1 MFSYQPFLLCMSK
14 EEVLTVKN
22 NHWWKNAVVYQIYP
36 KSFQDSN
43 NDGIG
48 DLQGIISR
56 LDYLQKL
63 GVDILWLNP
72 IYESPQVDNGYD
84 ISNYRAIN
92 PTLGTM
98 ADFDQL
104 LAAVHQRGM
113 KLVMDLVVNHTSD
126 QHHWFVEAK
135 KSKDNPYRDFYI
147 WRDGKDGHA
156 PNNWGSYF
164 SGPAWKYEPTTD
176 QYYLHLF
183 APEQPDLNW
192 ENPQVRQTVY
202 QMMNWWADKGVDG
215 FRMDVINLISKPA
228 GLPDGP
234 RTADEKYATVEG
246 FVPNGPRVHEFLR
259 EMNKNVM
266 SKHKMIT
273 VGETPNVTP
282 ADAKRYAD
290 LHNQELNMVF
300 QFEHMNL
307 DANPNP
313 ALGKWYDQKP
323 KLADLRA
330 NLTKWQTELAGTA
343 WNSLYWNN
351 HDQPRVVSRFGDDST
366 EDYRVKSA
374 KMLAT
379 MTHLMQG
386 TPYIYEGEE
395 IGMTNAGFTK
405 LSDYVDLESLNAYH
419 QLVDDQGLVEPAT
432 MLKYLAM
439 HSRDNAR
446 TPMQWDDSIN
456 AGFSDHQPWEKV
468 TANYRQVNVA
478 RALADPNSIFYYYQR
493 LIKFRHTMPVITDG
507 TYALVPGNEDD
518 PAIFAYTRH
527 DKATTL
533 LVILNYTDQVME
545 RHYMVPKTAKLLIS
559 NYSDDQGDTLRPYEA
574 KVYQY

>member
-1 MFSYQPFLLCMSK
+1 
-14 EEVLTVKN
+14 
-22 NHWWKNAVVYQIYP
+22 
-36 KSFQDSN
+36 
-43 NDGIG
+43 
-48 DLQGIISR
+48 
-56 LDYLQKL
+56 
-63 GVDILWLNP
+63 
-72 IYESPQVDNGYD
+72 
-84 ISNYRAIN
+84 
-92 PTLGTM
+92 
-98 ADFDQL
+98 
-104 LAAVHQRGM
+104 
-113 KLVMDLVVNHTSD
+113 
-126 QHHWFVEAK
+126 
-135 KSKDNPYRDFYI
+135 
-147 WRDGKDGHA
+147 
-156 PNNWGSYF
+156 
-164 SGPAWKYEPTTD
+164 
-176 QYYLHLF
+176 
-183 APEQPDLNW
+183 
-192 ENPQVRQTVY
+192 
-202 QMMNWWADKGVDG
+202 MMNWWTDKGVNG

-228 GLPDGP
+228 GLPDGLQ
-234 RTADEKYATVEG
+234 TADEKYATVEG
-246 FVPNGPRVHEFLR
+246 FVPNSPRVHEFLR
-259 EMNKNVM
+259 EMNRNVM

-366 EDYRVKSA
+366 EDYRIKSA

-379 MTHLMQG
+379 MTHFMQG

-405 LSDYVDLESLNAYH
+405 LSDYVDLESINAYH
-419 QLVDDQGLVEPAT
+419 QLVDDQSLVNPAT

-446 TPMQWDDSIN
+446 TPMQWDDSTN
-456 AGFSDHQPWEKV
+456 AGFSAHRPWEKV

-478 RALADPNSIFYYYQR
+478 KALADPDSIFYYYQR

-518 PAIFAYTRH
+518 PAIFAYTRRA
-527 DKATTL
+527 KATTL
-533 LVILNYTDQVME
+533 LVILNYTDQAME
-545 RHYMVPKTAKLLIS
+545 RHYAVPKTAKLLIS
-559 NYSDDQGDTLRPYEA
+559 NYADDQGTTLRPYEA

>member
-1 MFSYQPFLLCMSK
+1 M
-14 EEVLTVKN
+14 KN

-92 PTLGTM
+92 PMLGTM

-135 KSKDNPYRDFYI
+135 KNKDNPYRDFYI
-147 WRDGKDGHA
+147 WQDGQGGHA

-164 SGPAWKYEPTTD
+164 SGPAWKYDPTTD

-192 ENPQVRQTVY
+192 ENPRVRQAVY
-202 QMMNWWADKGVDG
+202 QMMNWWTDKGVDG

-228 GLPDGP
+228 GLPDGLQ
-234 RTADEKYATVEG
+234 TADEKYATVEG

-259 EMNKNVM
+259 EMNRNVM

-379 MTHLMQG
+379 MTHFMQG

-405 LSDYVDLESLNAYH
+405 LSDYVDLESINAYH
-419 QLVDDQGLVEPAT
+419 QLVDDQGLVDPAT

-446 TPMQWDDSIN
+446 TPMQWDDSTN
-456 AGFSDHQPWEKV
+456 AGFSAHRPWEKV

-478 RALADPNSIFYYYQR
+478 KALADPDSIFYYYQR

-507 TYALVPGNEDD
+507 TYALAPGNEDD
-518 PAIFAYTRH
+518 PAIFAYTRR

-533 LVILNYTDQVME
+533 LVILNYTDQAME
-545 RHYMVPKTAKLLIS
+545 RHYAVPKTAKLLIS
-559 NYSDDQGDTLRPYEA
+559 NYADDQGTTLRPYEA

>member
-1 MFSYQPFLLCMSK
+1 
-14 EEVLTVKN
+14 
-22 NHWWKNAVVYQIYP
+22 
-36 KSFQDSN
+36 
-43 NDGIG
+43 
-48 DLQGIISR
+48 
-56 LDYLQKL
+56 
-63 GVDILWLNP
+63 
-72 IYESPQVDNGYD
+72 
-84 ISNYRAIN
+84 
-92 PTLGTM
+92 
-98 ADFDQL
+98 
-104 LAAVHQRGM
+104 
-113 KLVMDLVVNHTSD
+113 
-126 QHHWFVEAK
+126 
-135 KSKDNPYRDFYI
+135 
-147 WRDGKDGHA
+147 
-156 PNNWGSYF
+156 
-164 SGPAWKYEPTTD
+164 
-176 QYYLHLF
+176 
-183 APEQPDLNW
+183 
-192 ENPQVRQTVY
+192 
-202 QMMNWWADKGVDG
+202 MNWWADKGVDG

-259 EMNKNVM
+259 EMNQNVM
-266 SKHKMIT
+266 SKRKMIT

-290 LHNQELNMVF
+290 LHNRELNMVF

-379 MTHLMQG
+379 MTHFMHG

-405 LSDYVDLESLNAYH
+405 LSDYVDLESINAYH

-439 HSRDNAR
+439 HSRDNA
-446 TPMQWDDSIN
+446 
-456 AGFSDHQPWEKV
+456 
-468 TANYRQVNVA
+468 
-478 RALADPNSIFYYYQR
+478 QR
-493 LIKFRHTMPVITDG
+493 SQSP
-507 TYALVPGNEDD
+507 
-518 PAIFAYTRH
+518 
-527 DKATTL
+527 
-533 LVILNYTDQVME
+533 
-545 RHYMVPKTAKLLIS
+545 S
-559 NYSDDQGDTLRPYEA
+559 
-574 KVYQY
+574 

>member
-1 MFSYQPFLLCMSK
+1 M
-14 EEVLTVKN
+14 KN

-43 NDGIG
+43 HDGIG

-72 IYESPQVDNGYD
+72 IYRSPQVDNGYD
-84 ISNYRAIN
+84 ISDYQAIN

-98 ADFDQL
+98 ADFDEL

-126 QHHWFVEAK
+126 QHRWFVAAK
-135 KSKDNPYRDFYI
+135 QGRDNPYRDFYI

-164 SGPAWKYEPTTD
+164 SGPAWKYDPASD

-192 ENPQVRQTVY
+192 ENPKVRTAVY
-202 QMMNWWADKGVDG
+202 QMMNWWAAKGVDG

-234 RTADEKYATVEG
+234 QSADEKYATVEG
-246 FVPNGPRVHEFLR
+246 FVPNGPRVHDYLR
-259 EMNKNVM
+259 EMNQNVM
-266 SKHKMIT
+266 SKHRMIT
-273 VGETPNVTP
+273 VGETPGVTP

-307 DANPNP
+307 DVNPNP

-323 KLADLRA
+323 RLADLRA
-330 NLTKWQTELAGTA
+330 NLSKWQTELAGTA

-351 HDQPRVVSRFGDDST
+351 HDQPRVVSRFGDDSN

-379 MTHLMQG
+379 MTHFMQG

-419 QLVDDQGLVEPAT
+419 QLVDDQGLVDGPT

-446 TPMQWDDSIN
+446 TPMQWDASAN
-456 AGFSDHQPWEKV
+456 AGFSTHQPWEKV
-468 TANYRQVNVA
+468 TANYRQINVA
-478 RALADPNSIFYYYQR
+478 KALADPDSVFYYYQR
-493 LIKFRHTMPVITDG
+493 LIRLRHTMPVITDG
-507 TYALVPGNEDD
+507 AYALVDGNEDD
-518 PAIFAYTRH
+518 PAVFAYTRR

-533 LVILNYTDQVME
+533 LVILNYTAQTLE
-545 RHYMVPKTAKLLIS
+545 RHYDVPETAKVLIS
-559 NYSDDQGDTLRPYEA
+559 NYADDQGNTLRPYEA

>member
-1 MFSYQPFLLCMSK
+1 M
-14 EEVLTVKN
+14 KN

-92 PTLGTM
+92 PMLGTM

-147 WRDGKDGHA
+147 WRDGQGGHA

-164 SGPAWKYEPTTD
+164 SGPAWKYDPTTD

-192 ENPQVRQTVY
+192 ENPRVRQAVY
-202 QMMNWWADKGVDG
+202 QMMNWWTDKGVDG

-228 GLPDGP
+228 GLPDGLQ
-234 RTADEKYATVEG
+234 TADEKYATVEG

-259 EMNKNVM
+259 EMNRNVM

-313 ALGKWYDQKP
+313 ALGKWYAQKP

-379 MTHLMQG
+379 MTHFMQG

-405 LSDYVDLESLNAYH
+405 LSDYVDLESINAYH
-419 QLVDDQGLVEPAT
+419 QLVDDQGLVDPAT

-446 TPMQWDDSIN
+446 TPMQWDDSTN
-456 AGFSDHQPWEKV
+456 AGFSAHRPWEKV

-478 RALADPNSIFYYYQR
+478 KALADPDSIFYYYQR

-507 TYALVPGNEDD
+507 TYALAPGNEDD
-518 PAIFAYTRH
+518 PAIFAYTRR

-533 LVILNYTDQVME
+533 LVILNYTDQAME
-545 RHYMVPKTAKLLIS
+545 RHYAVPKTAKLLIS
-559 NYSDDQGDTLRPYEA
+559 NYADDQGATLRPYEA